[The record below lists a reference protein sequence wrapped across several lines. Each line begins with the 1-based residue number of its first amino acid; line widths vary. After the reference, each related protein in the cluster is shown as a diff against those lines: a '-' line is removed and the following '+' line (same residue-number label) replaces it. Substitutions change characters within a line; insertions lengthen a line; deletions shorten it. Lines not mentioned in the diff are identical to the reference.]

1 MPEGESVAKTP
12 NGNGCQR
19 NADCASDVCLEG
31 YCALKEDS
39 ASTRKGNVPNGTRCS
54 DNSECQSGYCIN
66 SVCQAD
72 DTPDNTQKANGGGCI
87 WNDDNCASG
96 YCHPEFKTCANK
108 NQFLYLYILSFFTA
122 RLLAHLAPIHRAF
135 VAIGYA
141 NTLL

>member
-1 MPEGESVAKTP
+1 MKLAIYAARMQITKVIIVFPSSMPEGESVAKTP

-87 WNDDNCASG
+87 WNDA
-96 YCHPEFKTCANK
+96 
-108 NQFLYLYILSFFTA
+108 
-122 RLLAHLAPIHRAF
+122 
-135 VAIGYA
+135 
-141 NTLL
+141 